1 MMNSLKTFLSRMKN
15 VNHVINKTFTES
27 LQGHF
32 GFIGRDHVTAKTC
45 WTLIHEHKTY
55 NPTVSSSNCFLSCF
69 AKKHKC
75 FANKMKLK
83 CMCAFLIGPQ
93 SSSWNSPITLV
104 SLNLDCFLCLRFTTC
119 WTKNKHMQSKMAIK
133 PFANG
138 ELPSFPNNKNVS
150 LDDNTNAYTS

>member
-27 LQGHF
+27 VQGHF

-93 SSSWNSPITLV
+93 SSSWKSPIALV
-104 SLNLDCFLCLRFTTC
+104 SLNRNYFSLFTFHNMLNQKQTHAFKNGNQTIC
-119 WTKNKHMQSKMAIK
+119 RWQATKLYKQ
-133 PFANG
+133 
-138 ELPSFPNNKNVS
+138 
-150 LDDNTNAYTS
+150 